1 MRRCRSFSAGWVNTL
16 TRGAAQEHS
25 VPEMNDEPSTCHVEA
40 HLTTTP
46 PVTRLLRAAGVSEV
60 VVSGTVLTCLVSGS
74 FQPLLE
80 CLRGYE
86 VVRLWS
92 TAADA
97 SASPNIGE
105 TRRTNHAPVG
115 SEASSVLARQGV
127 DDPSLS
133 E

>member
-1 MRRCRSFSAGWVNTL
+1 
-16 TRGAAQEHS
+16 
-25 VPEMNDEPSTCHVEA
+25 MNDELSTCRVEA

-46 PVTRLLRAAGVSEV
+46 PVTRLERAAGVSEV

-92 TAADA
+92 TAADL
-97 SASPNIGE
+97 SAGITSAKSGAQTTERPE
-105 TRRTNHAPVG
+105 AHAP
-115 SEASSVLARQGV
+115 SVLSRQVV